1 MAKVERPQHVY
12 DAELAEKGR
21 CRIYGTDYTDD
32 CKPIYR
38 EHVIKLTEFTT
49 ERTPWWKRKATK
61 SKRSKTTKSS

>member
-21 CRIYGTDYTDD
+21 SRTYRADYTDD

-38 EHVIKLTEFTT
+38 ELTIKLEEFTT
-49 ERTPWWKRKATK
+49 ERTPWWKRKAP
-61 SKRSKTTKSS
+61 KRTRLKN

>member
-21 CRIYGTDYTDD
+21 CRIYRTDYTDA

-38 EHVIKLTEFTT
+38 ELVIKLAEFTR
-49 ERTPWWKRKATK
+49 EKTPWWKRKKTK
-61 SKRSKTTKSS
+61 GKKCS